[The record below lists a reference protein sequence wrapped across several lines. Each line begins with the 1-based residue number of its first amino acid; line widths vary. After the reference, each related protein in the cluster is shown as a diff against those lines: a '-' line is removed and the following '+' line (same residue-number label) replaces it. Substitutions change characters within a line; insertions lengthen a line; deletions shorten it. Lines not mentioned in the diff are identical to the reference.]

1 MEDNKN
7 SKIAFAILAGVAAGA
22 ATWYFM
28 STENGK
34 HNWVTLINTVK
45 DITDKLIESGSE
57 GGSYLAS
64 AGREASEYI
73 SHKAGNMADDTRK
86 YS

>member
-7 SKIAFAILAGVAAGA
+7 SKMAFAILAGVAAGA

-45 DITDKLIESGSE
+45 DVTDKLIERGSE
-57 GGSYLAS
+57 GGSFLAS

-73 SHKAGNMADDTRK
+73 SQKAGNLVDDTKK

>member
-1 MEDNKN
+1 MENNKN
-7 SKIAFAILAGVAAGA
+7 SKIALAIIAGVAAGA

-34 HNWVTLINTVK
+34 QSWSSLINTMK
-45 DITDKLIESGSE
+45 DVTDKLIATGSE
-57 GGSYLAS
+57 KGSMLAS

-73 SHKAGNMADDTRK
+73 GSKANGLLEDVKK

>member
-7 SKIAFAILAGVAAGA
+7 SKMAFAILAGVAAGA

-34 HNWVTLINTVK
+34 DNWVTLINTVK
-45 DITDKLIESGSE
+45 DLTDKLIESGSE

-73 SHKAGNMADDTRK
+73 GQKANSLVDETRK

>member
-45 DITDKLIESGSE
+45 DLTDKLIESGSE
-57 GGSYLAS
+57 GGSFLAS

-73 SHKAGNMADDTRK
+73 GQKTNSLVDETRK

>member
-1 MEDNKN
+1 MENNKN
-7 SKIAFAILAGVAAGA
+7 SKIALAILAGVAAGA

-34 HNWVTLINTVK
+34 QNWANLLNVVK
-45 DITDKLIESGSE
+45 EVSDKLIKTGSE
-57 GGSYLAS
+57 KGSMLAS

-73 SHKAGNMADDTRK
+73 GHKANGILDDAKK

>member
-7 SKIAFAILAGVAAGA
+7 SKMAFAILAGVAAGA

-45 DITDKLIESGSE
+45 DITDKLVE
-57 GGSYLAS
+57 GGSQGGSFLAS

-73 SHKAGNMADDTRK
+73 SQKASGLVDDTRK

>member
-1 MEDNKN
+1 MENNKN
-7 SKIAFAILAGVAAGA
+7 SKIALAIVAGVAAGA

-28 STENGK
+28 NTENGK
-34 HNWVTLINTVK
+34 QNWSTLLNTVK
-45 DITDKLIESGSE
+45 DVTDKLMAAGSE
-57 GGSYLAS
+57 KGSMLAA

-73 SHKAGNMADDTRK
+73 GSRANGILEDVKK

>member
-1 MEDNKN
+1 MENNKN
-7 SKIAFAILAGVAAGA
+7 SKLALAIVAGIAAGA

-34 HNWVTLINTVK
+34 QNWSTLLNTVK
-45 DITDKLIESGSE
+45 DVTDKLMAASAEKGSA
-57 GGSYLAS
+57 LAS
-64 AGREASEYI
+64 VGREASEYI
-73 SHKAGNMADDTRK
+73 GNKANGILEEARK